1 MRPLASPSLDHLVGA
16 GEEKGRHLGAKRLG
30 RPHIDNKLVFR
41 WGLHGQIGRLL
52 AVENAVNVGSSA
64 AELVGSIST
73 VGRQPA
79 NGDKGLGVVEGRQLV
94 LGRQPNNHVPKTHGE
109 PTGGAISPPL
119 PERAKAATARS
130 RSGTS
135 CKLIG
140 LTSRPKVGEA
150 SWMALHWPAPAVIAG
165 SRTTPTRV
173 TPDATSLS
181 SSSHFPPIPYS
192 NAMRQVEQGQRGWR
206 PDPRQ
211 AGRVVGEHRSRR

>member
-79 NGDKGLGVVEGRQLV
+79 NSDKGLGVVEGRQ
-94 LGRQPNNHVPKTHGE
+94 
-109 PTGGAISPPL
+109 L

-140 LTSRPKVGEA
+140 LTSRPNVGEA

-192 NAMRQVEQGQRGWR
+192 KLANPVAL
-206 PDPRQ
+206 PP
-211 AGRVVGEHRSRR
+211 GRAKF